1 MNASAPAAAG
11 DASVARSKASKAA
24 GAVAMIS
31 AVFIS
36 ASSPATATE
45 CQAYKGSD
53 RAYWSWREIDH
64 RRCWYRGPRG
74 LNKRALY
81 WSATATVAAEPVRAR
96 SRAPRSGETSP
107 AREVESNPPGE
118 PDAASPSRTTPDV
131 ARALA
136 SRWPEADWT
145 EAAQRLLEEVA
156 AVTATASS
164 PRVTHDDANN
174 AGANHD
180 RRHSPAT
187 PKNDTDQGRSPAVT
201 IAVLAVSLGMI
212 GAGAFLIRISA

>member
-1 MNASAPAAAG
+1 VTMMLGRKHNTRSTAAAFPP
-11 DASVARSKASKAA
+11 ASCVV
-24 GAVAMIS
+24 GALLIS
-31 AVFIS
+31 I
-36 ASSPATATE
+36 SSPASATE
-45 CQAYKGSD
+45 CRAYKGSD

-74 LNKRALY
+74 LNKHALH
-81 WSATATVAAEPVRAR
+81 WPTATAEPVRAR

-107 AREVESNPPGE
+107 AREVGSNPPGE
-118 PDAASPSRTTPDV
+118 PVAASPSRTTPDV

-136 SRWPEADWT
+136 SRWPDADWT
-145 EAAQRLLEEVA
+145 EAAQRLLEEAA

-187 PKNDTDQGRSPAVT
+187 PKNDTDQGRSPAVAF
-201 IAVLAVSLGMI
+201 AVLAVSLGMI
-212 GAGAFLIRISA
+212 GAGAFLIRMRT